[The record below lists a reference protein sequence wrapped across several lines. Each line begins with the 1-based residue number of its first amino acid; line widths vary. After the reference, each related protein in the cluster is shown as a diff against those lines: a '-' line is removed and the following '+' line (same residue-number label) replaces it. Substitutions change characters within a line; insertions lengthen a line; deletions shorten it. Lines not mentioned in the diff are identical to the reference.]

1 MQGKSKQIHLLREDF
16 LDNSSPC
23 GHLWQV
29 SLQTLVWHW
38 VIYDCLMTLFFT
50 VVFALLFEDYV

>member
-16 LDNSSPC
+16 FDTSSPY

-29 SLQTLVWHW
+29 SSRPLVWHW
-38 VIYDCLMTLFFT
+38 IIYDCLVTLFFT
-50 VVFALLFEDYV
+50 VVFVLLFDDFV